1 MKNPTNITLDIYN
14 TCRNNTA
21 RAIKNNGH
29 YNLSLLV
36 QISGARFDDLI
47 GDLQWCAEN
56 KEDELAINSIQKFA
70 EALLSAYEIQS
81 KSYNKEI

>member
-14 TCRNNTA
+14 ACRTNTG

-29 YNLSLLV
+29 YNLPLLV

-56 KEDELAINSIQKFA
+56 KEDELAIESIQKFA
-70 EALLSAYEIQS
+70 ESLLSAYEIQS
-81 KSYNKEI
+81 KTYK